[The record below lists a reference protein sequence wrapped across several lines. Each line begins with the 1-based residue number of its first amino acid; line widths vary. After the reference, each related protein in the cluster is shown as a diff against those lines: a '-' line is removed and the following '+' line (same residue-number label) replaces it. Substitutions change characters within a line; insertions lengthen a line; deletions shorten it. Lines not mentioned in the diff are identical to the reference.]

1 MHTQKEII
9 FKSIILDGITTNY
22 DISNYGG
29 IIMNRK
35 TKSILKPFSDKDGYL
50 RIKISVNSYQYTRAV
65 HRLVA
70 QAFIPNPEN
79 KPEINH
85 IDGNKTNNDVSNL
98 EWATR
103 KENAHHAIQ
112 IGLYNPRGE
121 NNAYSKYT
129 EKQIR
134 EACELMENPK
144 NNPRYVSMITG
155 ISRTTLY
162 YIRMGK
168 EWAHIS
174 KDYDLPKINYRFGT
188 NNINNRYTEDQIHEV
203 CRLLE
208 FGKYPKEIENETGVD
223 NDIVQKIRKKE
234 LWTQISSFYDFPDI
248 DIYRGEN
255 HSNAKYTSAQIHEV
269 CKLLEDPSM
278 SYPKIS
284 KKTGVKVDTICR
296 IVKKGAWS
304 SISKDYNLQNRI
316 K

>member
-9 FKSIILDGITTNY
+9 FKPVIINGIITNY
-22 DISNYGG
+22 DISNYGN
-29 IIMNRK
+29 ILINRK
-35 TKSILKPFSDKDGYL
+35 TKLIRKWSFDKDGYL
-50 RIKISVNSYQYTRAV
+50 ITSLSINNHEYKCSA

-70 QAFIPNPEN
+70 KAFIPNPEN
-79 KPEINH
+79 KPEVNH

-103 KENAHHAIQ
+103 QENIDHAIRT
-112 IGLYNPRGE
+112 GLVNPVGE
-121 NNAYSKYT
+121 TNNSSIYT

-155 ISRTTLY
+155 IGRVTLY
-162 YIRMGK
+162 HIRKGN
-168 EWAHIS
+168 EWTHVS
-174 KDYDLPKINYRFGT
+174 KDYKFPEINYRFGT
-188 NNINNRYTEDQIHEV
+188 NNVNNRYTEDQIHEV

-208 FGKYPKEIENETGVD
+208 LGKYPKDIENETGVD

-248 DIYRGEN
+248 DIYHGEN

-284 KKTGVKVDTICR
+284 KKTGVNIHTICR